1 MCEYSWEVSTH
12 RNLGINKNM
21 KIFTQRE
28 EDYQVPDRVEGREKD
43 VLEKKRRAESGWREE
58 GTTLPGYADQQ
69 FHG

>member
-1 MCEYSWEVSTH
+1 
-12 RNLGINKNM
+12 M

-28 EDYQVPDRVEGREKD
+28 EDYQVPDRAEGREKD